1 MQNPYQDLP
10 SMVLRQI
17 VPKTSYHEHRK
28 NRDAVKVEEAAATD
42 EVAAIDTLERMFP
55 AVEAE
60 EVDGAPT
67 VSVASTSHLSK
78 LDVIHLQ
85 EELERRC
92 RASEARPFGVCPVRE
107 GTYKDCF
114 DELIRQITCVCPERG
129 ELLAELQSEV
139 GETQRTYDMLFESA
153 CQYGAR
159 KAIERDLKR
168 TMHTQLEELTKTAAV
183 LENRVHEMRAKYEGL
198 EKRFQERRVADQ
210 KKHEEEVKFLKTGNA
225 QLTAEIKR
233 LTS

>member
-1 MQNPYQDLP
+1 VGQESL
-10 SMVLRQI
+10 VLREL
-17 VPKTSYHEHRK
+17 VPTASVQAHRADREALAERVASDESAAVDVLEHLFPSF
-28 NRDAVKVEEAAATD
+28 DAGES
-42 EVAAIDTLERMFP
+42 
-55 AVEAE
+55 
-60 EVDGAPT
+60 DGAPMT
-67 VSVASTSHLSK
+67 SVASTSHLSK

-85 EELERRC
+85 EELDRRC
-92 RASEARPFGVCPVRE
+92 KESNARPFGVCPVRE
-107 GTYKDCF
+107 SIYKDCL
-114 DELIRQITCVCPERG
+114 DEIIRQVTVTCPERG

-168 TMHTQLEELTKTAAV
+168 TMNQQLEDLTKSVAI

-198 EKRFQERRVADQ
+198 EKRFQERRVADE
-210 KKHEEEVKFLKTGNA
+210 KKHHEEVAFIKKGNQ

-233 LTS
+233 LTN